1 MTLLLIFSCGRRI
14 NDFIVVIEEK
24 RISYEKV
31 EAISRNGASIVFQN
45 QSHKVET
52 RMRWILRTEG
62 QSRIRKWGELVEATR
77 LKVIYWYWPGVLRVR
92 VVNLRQNLFDCGSYF
107 HWDVGKLI
115 NPHEKWRPPINL
127 NGLWKCFLSDP
138 YNHDRQVFKC
148 EARRSINVL

>member
-52 RMRWILRTEG
+52 RMR
-62 QSRIRKWGELVEATR
+62 
-77 LKVIYWYWPGVLRVR
+77 
-92 VVNLRQNLFDCGSYF
+92 
-107 HWDVGKLI
+107 
-115 NPHEKWRPPINL
+115 
-127 NGLWKCFLSDP
+127 
-138 YNHDRQVFKC
+138 
-148 EARRSINVL
+148 